1 MEMTDVLVGQMEWA
15 LRNVNNNLDFIPDDK
30 LNWKPA
36 PTAKSVLEIVNH
48 VGGSIYRLTEALGE
62 GEINPQFMNAANRQ
76 EAKLLLK
83 NGVEAYIAK
92 VRALTPQDMT
102 RTVKLPM
109 GELPLPIVAGM
120 PVIELINHHGQITYI
135 ETLLGDEESHLS
147 M

>member
-1 MEMTDVLVGQMEWA
+1 METTDVLVGQMEWA
-15 LRNVNNNLDFIPDDK
+15 LRNVNNNLDVIPDDK

-48 VGGSIYRLTEALGE
+48 VGGTIYGIAQALGE
-62 GEINPQFMNAANRQ
+62 GEINPQFMPAANRE
-76 EAKLLLK
+76 EAKVLLK
-83 NGVEAYIAK
+83 NGAEAYIAK
-92 VRALTPQDMT
+92 VRALTPQDMA
-102 RTVKLPM
+102 RTLSMPF
-109 GELPLPIVAGM
+109 GELPLPFVAGM

>member
-1 MEMTDVLVGQMEWA
+1 METTDVLVGQMEWA
-15 LRNVNNNLDFIPDDK
+15 VRNVNNNLDFIPDDK

-48 VGGSIYRLTEALGE
+48 VAGSVHRITGKLGNDEQFSPATDRESAKALLQKSADIYVAQIRT
-62 GEINPQFMNAANRQ
+62 
-76 EAKLLLK
+76 
-83 NGVEAYIAK
+83 
-92 VRALTPQDMT
+92 LTPQDMQ
-102 RTVKLPM
+102 RTITMPM
-109 GELPLPIVAGM
+109 GELPLPVVMGM

>member
-1 MEMTDVLVGQMEWA
+1 METTDVLVGQMEWA

-36 PTAKSVLEIVNH
+36 PSAKSVLEIVNH
-48 VGGSIYRLTEALGE
+48 VGGTIYSITQALGE
-62 GEINPQFMNAANRQ
+62 SEVNPQFMPAANRE
-76 EAKLLLK
+76 EAKVLLK
-83 NGVEAYIAK
+83 NGAEAYIAK

-102 RTVKLPM
+102 RTISMPF
-109 GELPLPIVAGM
+109 GELPLSIVAGM
-120 PVIELINHHGQITYI
+120 PVVDLINHHGQITYI